1 MDAYRTAGSAISD
14 VNSALHAVSHD
25 RRERSSLGL
34 SVRRTSFGAMQQE
47 IEEPVVEEPVVEV
60 RRSRRRKRTVS
71 AYRSDGKVIV
81 LIPDRF
87 TRAEEDEWVTTML
100 ERLERSERRRKRTD
114 EQLMRR
120 ARELC
125 ADYLHD
131 KVEPTSVRWVDNM
144 TTRWASC
151 TTSTGEIRLS
161 DRLQPL
167 PAWVVDYVL
176 LHELAHL
183 IEPNHNKRFWH
194 WVDRYPKAERA
205 KGYLEGVAHAASYAL
220 DECE

>member
-1 MDAYRTAGSAISD
+1 
-14 VNSALHAVSHD
+14 
-25 RRERSSLGL
+25 
-34 SVRRTSFGAMQQE
+34 MQQE
-47 IEEPVVEEPVVEV
+47 IEEPVVEV

-183 IEPNHNKRFWH
+183 IEPGHNKRFWH

-220 DECE
+220 DDCE

>member
-1 MDAYRTAGSAISD
+1 
-14 VNSALHAVSHD
+14 
-25 RRERSSLGL
+25 
-34 SVRRTSFGAMQQE
+34 MQQE
-47 IEEPVVEEPVVEV
+47 IEEPVVEV

-183 IEPNHNKRFWH
+183 IEPNHNKRFWR